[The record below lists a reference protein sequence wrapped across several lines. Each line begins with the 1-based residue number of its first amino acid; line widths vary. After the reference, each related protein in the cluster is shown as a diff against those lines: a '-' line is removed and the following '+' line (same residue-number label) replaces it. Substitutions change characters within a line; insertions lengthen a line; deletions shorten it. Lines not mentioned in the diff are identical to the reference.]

1 MDNYVR
7 PSAKPKTEKTYGEII
22 KNHLRPDVGSWD
34 MDTITPLEIQK
45 YVTELLRSGNLTTGG
60 GLSPS
65 TVNLLVTVM
74 QSALRSACEIGITE
88 NTVWERIK
96 RPKTAEREIHCFT
109 QEEQRKIELWVAKS
123 NKPKLFG
130 IVICLY
136 TGLRLGELLALEWD
150 DIDLAEGE
158 IHVTKTCHDIAT
170 DGVAVRVTNSP
181 KTPSSKRIIP
191 IPKRI
196 IPALKRLKRL
206 SRSKLVISEN
216 GERIIVRS
224 YQRSF
229 ELLLKK
235 AGIEVRGFHAL
246 RHTFATRALECGVDV
261 KTLAEIMG
269 HKSADV
275 TLNRYVHALPSHKR
289 DMMNKLNRLFCE
301 Q

>member
-7 PSAKPKTEKTYGEII
+7 PSAKPKTEKTYEEII
-22 KNHLRPDVGSWD
+22 RNHLQPDIGGWD
-34 MDTITPLEIQK
+34 MDTITPLEVQK
-45 YVTELLRSGNLTTGG
+45 YVTRLLRSGNLTTGG
-60 GLSPS
+60 GLSPN

-74 QSALRSACEIGITE
+74 QSALRSACEMGITE

-96 RPKTAEREIHCFT
+96 RPKAAEREIQCFT
-109 QEEQRKIELWVAKS
+109 QEEQRKIELGVAES
-123 NKPKLFG
+123 SKPKLFG

-136 TGLRLGELLALEWD
+136 TGLRLGELLALEWND
-150 DIDLAEGE
+150 VDLTGGE
-158 IHVTKTCHDIAT
+158 IHVTKTCHDRAV
-170 DGVAVRVTNSP
+170 GGAAVRVTNSP

-206 SRSKLVISEN
+206 SRSKFVISEN
-216 GERIIVRS
+216 GEHIIVRS

-229 ELLLKK
+229 ELFLKK
-235 AGIEVRGFHAL
+235 IGVEVRGFHTL

-275 TLNRYVHALPSHKR
+275 TLNRYVHALPGHKR
-289 DMMNKLNRLFCE
+289 DMMNRLNRLFCE